1 MEPHFNCWA
10 NHDLAERL
18 SPFRRD
24 VLLERKRK
32 TVVTVNKKNVI
43 VRTSKYSETDNFI
56 CRGGQP
62 LRGGTLEVVARGQR
76 AGLAHLILSLNFLP
90 WERDLAAGC
99 VVARNRK
106 KLHGHSRSRPPV
118 ASGDCKLTS
127 GANVYATPAL
137 IIF

>member
-76 AGLAHLILSLNFLP
+76 AGLAHLILSLNFSSLGKGP
-90 WERDLAAGC
+90 CSRLRRGSKQKK
-99 VVARNRK
+99 VAW
-106 KLHGHSRSRPPV
+106 
-118 ASGDCKLTS
+118 
-127 GANVYATPAL
+127 AL
-137 IIF
+137 SF